1 MSPDLPPP
9 AVPPGSGPPNGHGPD
24 GATTMR
30 VFGSPSFLRLWI
42 AQVASALGD
51 WLGFVA
57 LVAIAARIGGSS
69 PEAAISLVMS
79 ARLVPGFFL
88 APFAGVVVDR
98 WDRKRVMVACDVSR
112 AAVLAWVPF
121 IDTLW
126 ALVVASLLLEAA
138 TLLWSPAKEASVPNL
153 VRTDYLT
160 TANSLSLVA
169 AYGTFP
175 VASLVFAF
183 LAKVA
188 EWLGGFDS
196 LDFFR
201 LNQESLAIYVDVSTF
216 LVSAFL
222 ISTLALPGRSR
233 SPAAAP
239 RPAAGLSQ
247 TFQDLKEGWR
257 FMAVNPV
264 VRAVM
269 VALGTGLIGG
279 GMLVPLGPVFADQV
293 LGGGS
298 SAFGLL
304 LTALGSGVAVGVLIV
319 SSLQSRLPKE
329 RVFTWAVFVAGAS
342 LLGGASMSTLTP
354 ALGFVALLGVCAGT
368 VYVLGFTVLHENVS
382 DELRG
387 RIFSSLY
394 TLVRFCLLAAFA
406 VGPLAA
412 DRLDR
417 LSARLVDRAVTVAG
431 HTVSVPGVRLTLWVA
446 AVIILGAGVLS
457 VLSLRV
463 GPGRERSEPA

>member
-1 MSPDLPPP
+1 
-9 AVPPGSGPPNGHGPD
+9 
-24 GATTMR
+24 MR
-30 VFGSPSFLRLWI
+30 VFGSPSFLRLWL

-88 APFAGVVVDR
+88 APLAGVLVDR
-98 WDRKRVMVACDVSR
+98 WDRKRVMVVCDVSR
-112 AAVLAWVPF
+112 AVVLATVPF

-126 ALVVASLLLEAA
+126 ALVIASLLLEAA

-153 VRTDYLT
+153 VRTEQLT

-175 VASLVFAF
+175 VATLVFAF

-188 EWLGGFDS
+188 EWLGGFEA

-201 LNQESLAIYVDVSTF
+201 LNQESLAIYVDVCTF
-216 LVSAFL
+216 LVSAVL
-222 ISTLALPGRSR
+222 ISTLAFPGRPR
-233 SPAAAP
+233 RDTAAP
-239 RPAAGLSQ
+239 RPTVSVRHTLHEL
-247 TFQDLKEGWR
+247 TEGWR
-257 FMAVNPV
+257 FMAVNRV

-279 GMLVPLGPVFADQV
+279 GMLVPLGPVFADRV

-304 LTALGSGVAVGVLIV
+304 LTALGSGVAAGVLIV

-329 RVFTWAVFVAGAS
+329 RVFTWAVFLAGAS

-354 ALGFVALLGVCAGT
+354 ALVFVAVLGVSAGT
-368 VYVLGFTVLHENVS
+368 VYVLGFTVLHENVN
-382 DELRG
+382 DEMRG
-387 RIFSSLY
+387 RIFGSLY
-394 TLVRFCLLAAFA
+394 TLVRFCLLASFA

-417 LSARLVDRAVTVAG
+417 LSVRLVDRAVTIAG
-431 HTVSVPGVRLTLWVA
+431 HTVSVPGVRLTLWLA
-446 AVIILGAGVLS
+446 AVIILGAGVLA
-457 VLSLRV
+457 VLSLRT
-463 GPGRERSEPA
+463 GDGRERPEPV